1 MADQDMDNQNLHG
14 HDMVTDNEKQGIR
27 EVAKQIFRRQ
37 DPNADFTFL
46 RLFVINP
53 RKVAV
58 VWDPNTFGVRQKE
71 ILFYFP
77 GEPRL
82 WDRLVVTLPAS
93 HEYLNTK
100 TNLPVGRC
108 IQVDRTASNPIGRS
122 YLVTNET
129 PAGRRLDTVLDQLS
143 FQQRLDLADK
153 LGTLL
158 GGLVS
163 REVECDEAG
172 ILIHRTAPVPGT
184 TNPSSYELIPLPDV
198 GNVDTLTGERA
209 DIASLRTHFAPCQ
222 PDAVSRG
229 WLVGARFTYI
239 DEALVMPDAWHIVQD
254 HARDTVEITRSTI
267 SHEGVLAPSLIA
279 CQPPAWLWGAND
291 DPAAVADL
299 LGWQK
304 SVKERFHR
312 AAGARY
318 SRYSSQRVYRV
329 ARTLGWFALNGFGT
343 RRHRFEADPREAER
357 MLREWNRI
365 KYDDAFSSP
374 NDVDE
379 YATESE

>member
-222 PDAVSRG
+222 PDAVYAWYKQCFDAQLHYHGVRNH
-229 WLVGARFTYI
+229 VGTLFWIQRF
-239 DEALVMPDAWHIVQD
+239 
-254 HARDTVEITRSTI
+254 
-267 SHEGVLAPSLIA
+267 
-279 CQPPAWLWGAND
+279 
-291 DPAAVADL
+291 
-299 LGWQK
+299 
-304 SVKERFHR
+304 
-312 AAGARY
+312 
-318 SRYSSQRVYRV
+318 
-329 ARTLGWFALNGFGT
+329 LN
-343 RRHRFEADPREAER
+343 
-357 MLREWNRI
+357 
-365 KYDDAFSSP
+365 
-374 NDVDE
+374 
-379 YATESE
+379 